1 MTPHLH
7 FQLMDAAD
15 PLIARGVPCAF
26 ESYEVMRGDAWSR
39 VQGGVP
45 SMKDRINF
53 TESAE

>member
-1 MTPHLH
+1 
-7 FQLMDAAD
+7 MDAAD